1 MVISDKGEYPVSCL
15 IGFIGCGNMG
25 GALASA
31 VCEIV
36 GRENVYISG
45 KNQDKLSETAK
56 KLGVIKS
63 TNEEIIKKCK
73 FVFLGVKPQMLND
86 VITPLAQ
93 YIKERKDDI
102 VLISMAAGVSLEK
115 ICLMAGESVPAI
127 RIMPNTPVAVGE
139 GVVLYCTNSKVK
151 DADEKTFL
159 DFMASAGLVD
169 HIDEK
174 LIDAA
179 SAVSGCGPAFA
190 YMFMEALSDGAVEC
204 GLPREKALKY
214 ASQMLLG
221 SAKLL
226 QKTGE
231 HPGKL
236 KDNVCSPGGSTIKG
250 VHALENNGFRNGVI
264 DAVKASYERTVELGK

>member
-1 MVISDKGEYPVSCL
+1 MDCL

-31 VCEIV
+31 VCKIA
-36 GRENVYISG
+36 GKENVYISG
-45 KNQDKLSETAK
+45 KNHDKLTDTAK

-63 TNEEIIKKCK
+63 TNEEIVKKCK
-73 FVFLGVKPQMLND
+73 YVFLGVKPQMLND

-93 YIKERKDDI
+93 YIKERKDDL
-102 VLISMAAGVSLEK
+102 VLISMAAGVSMEK
-115 ICLMAGESVPAI
+115 ISLMAGEKVPVI

-139 GVVLYCTNSKVK
+139 GVVLYCINDKV
-151 DADEKTFL
+151 APQDEKTFL
-159 DFMASAGLVD
+159 DFMTFSGLVD
-169 HIDEK
+169 RIDEK

-226 QKTGE
+226 QQTGE
-231 HPGKL
+231 PPGKL
-236 KDNVCSPGGSTIKG
+236 KDDVCSPGGSTIKG

-264 DAVKASYERTVELGK
+264 DAVKASFERTVELGK

>member
-1 MVISDKGEYPVSCL
+1 MSCK
-15 IGFIGCGNMG
+15 IGFIGYGNMG

-31 VCEIV
+31 VCKKTEK
-36 GRENVYISG
+36 ENIYISA
-45 KNQDKLSETAK
+45 KNQEKLSQIADR
-56 KLGVIKS
+56 LGVVKS
-63 TNEEIIKKCK
+63 TNEEIVKKCK
-73 FVFLGVKPQMLND
+73 FVFLGVKPQMLKD

-93 YIKERKDDI
+93 YIKDRKDDI
-102 VLISMAAGVSLEK
+102 VLISMAAGVSIEK
-115 ICLMAGESVPAI
+115 ICFMAGEKVPVI

-139 GVVLYCTNSKVK
+139 GVVLYCTNKELK
-151 DADEKTFL
+151 DEDEKAFL
-159 DFMASAGLVD
+159 DFMSFSGLVD
-169 HIDEK
+169 RIDEK

-204 GLPREKALKY
+204 GLPREKALSY
-214 ASQMLLG
+214 AAQMLLG

-226 QKTGE
+226 QTTNE

-264 DAVKASYERTVELGK
+264 DAVRASFERTVELGK

>member
-1 MVISDKGEYPVSCL
+1 MNCL

-31 VCEIV
+31 VCKNV
-36 GRENVYISG
+36 GKEYIYVSG
-45 KNQDKLSETAK
+45 KNQDKLSETAQ
-56 KLGVIKS
+56 KLGVVKS
-63 TNEEIIKKCK
+63 TNEEIVKKCK
-73 FVFLGVKPQMLND
+73 FVFIGVKPQMLND
-86 VITPLAQ
+86 VITPLTE
-93 YIKERKDDI
+93 YIKNRKDDV
-102 VLISMAAGVSLEK
+102 VLVSMAAGVSVER
-115 ICLMAGESVPAI
+115 ICLMTGVSVPVI

-139 GVVLYCTNSKVK
+139 GVVLYCTNSKVSSQ
-151 DADEKTFL
+151 DEKTFL
-159 DFMASAGLVD
+159 KFMSSAGLVD
-169 HIDEK
+169 RIDEK

-204 GLPREKALKY
+204 GLPREKALIY

-226 QKTGE
+226 QQTGE

-264 DAVKASYERTVELGK
+264 DAVKASFERTVELGK

>member
-1 MVISDKGEYPVSCL
+1 MMEEVLHDLKDAISTRR
-15 IGFIGCGNMG
+15 N
-25 GALASA
+25 
-31 VCEIV
+31 
-36 GRENVYISG
+36 
-45 KNQDKLSETAK
+45 
-56 KLGVIKS
+56 
-63 TNEEIIKKCK
+63 EII
-73 FVFLGVKPQMLND
+73 
-86 VITPLAQ
+86 
-93 YIKERKDDI
+93 
-102 VLISMAAGVSLEK
+102 LISMAAGLTTEK
-115 ICLMAGESVPAI
+115 ICSMAGGNVPVI

-226 QKTGE
+226 QKTDT
-231 HPGKL
+231 GKL
-236 KDNVCSPGGSTIKG
+236 YMFV
-250 VHALENNGFRNGVI
+250 
-264 DAVKASYERTVELGK
+264 

>member
-1 MVISDKGEYPVSCL
+1 
-15 IGFIGCGNMG
+15 MG

-31 VCEIV
+31 VCKNA
-36 GRENVYISG
+36 GRENVYVSG
-45 KNQDKLSETAK
+45 KNQDKLSVIAEN
-56 KLGVIKS
+56 LRVIKS

-73 FVFLGVKPQMLND
+73 FVFLGVKPQMLKD
-86 VITPLAQ
+86 VITPLIG

-102 VLISMAAGVSLEK
+102 VLISMAAGVSIEK
-115 ICLMAGESVPAI
+115 ICLIAGLPVPVI

-139 GVVLYCTNSKVK
+139 GVVLYCTNNEVTS
-151 DADEKTFL
+151 DDEKTFL
-159 DFMASAGLVD
+159 HFMSSAGLVD
-169 HIDEK
+169 RIDEK

-204 GLPREKALKY
+204 GLSREKALSY

-226 QKTGE
+226 QHTGE

-264 DAVKASYERTVELGK
+264 DAVKASFERTVELGK